1 MRPYQRP
8 PLSKEFLAGTDTF
21 ESLQLLPEA
30 WLADN
35 DVEIVTGTEVIRVDP
50 ATCAVELAGRTPLL
64 ADAVLFATGGSPRT
78 LPVPGPRPDLVH
90 YLRTV
95 DDSQRLQRSL
105 TPGRRLVLI
114 GAGFIGLEIAATAIT
129 WVPM

>member
-1 MRPYQRP
+1 MGDEPYAPYQRP

-78 LPVPGPRPDLVH
+78 LPVPGRGPTSCTICAPSTTRNGF
-90 YLRTV
+90 
-95 DDSQRLQRSL
+95 S
-105 TPGRRLVLI
+105 GR
-114 GAGFIGLEIAATAIT
+114 
-129 WVPM
+129 